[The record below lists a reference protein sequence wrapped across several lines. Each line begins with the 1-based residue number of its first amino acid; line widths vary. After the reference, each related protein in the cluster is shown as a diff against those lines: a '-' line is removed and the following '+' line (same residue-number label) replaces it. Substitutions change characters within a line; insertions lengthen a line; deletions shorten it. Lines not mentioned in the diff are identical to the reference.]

1 MNQHRTHIL
10 VDYLAGHKID
20 DVKCA
25 YWRADPEKLKKRYL
39 EALHYLSIDEIRVRD
54 IKSKEYMELKEQYE
68 KDSKTKGEEI
78 AVESV
83 KLAKHAGRKTVKALD
98 IELVINI
105 L

>member
-1 MNQHRTHIL
+1 MKKT
-10 VDYLAGHKID
+10 
-20 DVKCA
+20 
-25 YWRADPEKLKKRYL
+25 LK
-39 EALHYLSIDEIRVRD
+39 
-54 IKSKEYMELKEQYE
+54 Q
-68 KDSKTKGEEI
+68 GEEI

>member
-20 DVKCA
+20 DVKRA
-25 YWRADPEKLKKRYL
+25 YWADPEKLKKRYL
-39 EALHYLSIDEIRVRD
+39 EALHYLSIDEIRD